1 MQAIVVGTSF
11 GGRVHVPALR
21 AAGFEVVALVG
32 RDATRTAARAAEL
45 DVPHGLTDLADA
57 LRLADSPFIVTVSTP
72 PDAHVDP
79 VIAALQAGAHVLC
92 EKPFALR
99 TEDALRMV
107 RAADAAGTVALVGCE
122 FRWQMNEALAR
133 RLIRD
138 GAIGTPQIATFVQH
152 SSLVANGL
160 PQAFN
165 ADWWLDRSRGGGIL
179 NAAGVHVI
187 DRFRCWFG
195 QITAASGRLDHVS
208 PITRGSAQDS
218 AEDTYTANLRF
229 ASGCFATLQHC
240 AGSKGPGLQVCR
252 VVGDKG
258 ALWLEGGEV
267 RLADADSDRVVDV
280 PVDLQLPAPPEAS
293 PDPHEVFTWLE
304 LPAYT
309 RLAERLRDLA
319 AGGSIDPNA
328 PATPTFGDALQNQ
341 RVTDAIRIS
350 SERSGAW
357 IDIPAPTPAA

>member
-1 MQAIVVGTSF
+1 
-11 GGRVHVPALR
+11 VHVPALR
-21 AAGFEVVALVG
+21 AAGFEVVAVVG
-32 RDATRTAARAAEL
+32 RDATRTSARAAEL
-45 DVPHGLTDLADA
+45 GVPRGLTDLAEA
-57 LRLADSPFIVTVSTP
+57 LRLVDGPFVVTVSTP
-72 PDAHVDP
+72 PDAHVEP

-92 EKPFALR
+92 EKPFALS

-122 FRWQMNEALAR
+122 FRWQRNEALAC

-138 GAIGTPQIATFVQH
+138 GAIGTPQVATFVQH

-165 ADWWLDRSRGGGIL
+165 ADWWLDAGRGGGIL

-187 DRFRCWFG
+187 DRFRSWFG
-195 QITAASGRLDHVS
+195 EITAVSGRLDHVS
-208 PITRGSAQDS
+208 PITRGGV
-218 AEDTYTANLRF
+218 EDTYTANVRF

-240 AGSKGPGLQVCR
+240 AGSKGPGLQICR
-252 VVGDKG
+252 VVGDRG
-258 ALWLEGGEV
+258 TLWLDAGAV
-267 RLADADSDRVVDV
+267 RLADADSERVVDV
-280 PVDLQLPAPPEAS
+280 PADLELPAPPEAS
-293 PDPHEVFTWLE
+293 SDPREIFTWLE

-319 AGGSIDPNA
+319 TGGSIDPTA
-328 PATPTFGDALQNQ
+328 PATPTFREALQNQ
-341 RVTDAIRIS
+341 RVTDAIRRS

-357 IDIPAPTPAA
+357 IDIPLPA